1 MTTHLWVGLLTGL
14 MALQGAEVP
23 VNAGAPGV
31 AGPLQGVGPPEDAG
45 PLQGV
50 GPVDE
55 PHTAETVTG
64 KMRRRLDGV
73 QSLAARYTVTT
84 YAAVLESRSETEGQ
98 LYLQRDRNRLRL
110 EEASQIIVS
119 DGETLWTYVPG
130 NRQVIVS
137 PAGEEGAESGPG
149 RTDRPGRPGRPDD
162 FIFNYSNR
170 YLYELEGRE
179 PVDDMPCSRLRLTAV
194 EPADGLPELRI
205 WVDEEDWLTRKV
217 MYTDDMGSET
227 TLRFMDY
234 RLNEKLAP
242 GLFEMTAPDGVEWVD
257 LR

>member
-1 MTTHLWVGLLTGL
+1 MAAHLWVGLLAGL
-14 MALQGAEVP
+14 MVM
-23 VNAGAPGV
+23 
-31 AGPLQGVGPPEDAG
+31 QGVEATGGVRTPADVGSPEY
-45 PLQGV
+45 V
-50 GPVDE
+50 GLPE
-55 PHTAETVTG
+55 QLHTAETVTG
-64 KMRRRLDGV
+64 KMRQRLDAV

-84 YAAVLESRSETEGQ
+84 FAAVLESRSETEGK

-110 EEASQIIVS
+110 EEAGQTIVS

-137 PAGEEGAESGPG
+137 PAGEEGSESGPG
-149 RTDRPGRPGRPDD
+149 RTGRPGRPDD

-170 YLYELEGRE
+170 YLYALEGRE
-179 PVDDMPCSRLRLTAV
+179 PVDGMPCSRLRLTAV
-194 EPADGLPELRI
+194 EPADGLPDLRI
-205 WVDEEDWLTRKV
+205 WVDEENWLTRKV
-217 MYTDDMGSET
+217 TYRDDMGSET

-242 GLFEMTAPDGVEWVD
+242 GLFEMTAPEGVEWVD

>member
-1 MTTHLWVGLLTGL
+1 MAAHLWVCLLTGL
-14 MALQGAEVP
+14 MTLQDVGATGNVGTP
-23 VNAGAPGV
+23 WNAGAPGDV
-31 AGPLQGVGPPEDAG
+31 GPLQGFVVPG
-45 PLQGV
+45 
-50 GPVDE
+50 E

-64 KMRRRLDGV
+64 KMRERLDGV
-73 QSLAARYTVTT
+73 RSLAARYTVTT
-84 YAAVLESRSETEGQ
+84 YAAVLESRSETEGM

-110 EEASQIIVS
+110 EEPGQIIVS

-137 PAGEEGAESGPG
+137 PAGEERAESGPERSG
-149 RTDRPGRPGRPDD
+149 RTGRPGRPGRPDD

-170 YLYELEGRE
+170 YLYALEGRE
-179 PVDDMPCSRLRLTAV
+179 PVDGLPCSQLRLTAV
-194 EPADGLPELRI
+194 EPAEDLPQLHI

-227 TLRFMDY
+227 TLHFMDY
-234 RLNEKLAP
+234 RLNDKLDP
-242 GLFEMTAPDGVEWVD
+242 GLFEMTAPEDAEWVD

>member
-1 MTTHLWVGLLTGL
+1 MAAHLWVGLLTGL
-14 MALQGAEVP
+14 LVMQGVGVP
-23 VNAGAPGV
+23 GGVEAPG
-31 AGPLQGVGPPEDAG
+31 GIRTPEDVGPPEQ
-45 PLQGV
+45 L
-50 GPVDE
+50 
-55 PHTAETVTG
+55 HTAETVTG
-64 KMRRRLDGV
+64 KMRQRLDAV

-84 YAAVLESRSETEGQ
+84 FAAVLESRSETEGK
-98 LYLQRDRNRLRL
+98 LYLQRDRNHLRL
-110 EEASQIIVS
+110 EEAGQTIVS

-149 RTDRPGRPGRPDD
+149 RTSRPDD

-170 YLYELEGRE
+170 YLYALEGRE
-179 PVDDMPCSRLRLTAV
+179 PVDGMPCSRLRLTAV
-194 EPADGLPELRI
+194 EPADGLPDLRI
-205 WVDEEDWLTRKV
+205 WVDEQYWLTRKV
-217 MYTDDMGSET
+217 TYTDDMGSET

-242 GLFEMTAPDGVEWVD
+242 GLFEMTAPEGVEWVD

>member
-14 MALQGAEVP
+14 MALQGARTPGNV
-23 VNAGAPGV
+23 GAPGGV
-31 AGPLQGVGPPEDAG
+31 GPLQGVEAPGA
-45 PLQGV
+45 L
-50 GPVDE
+50 
-55 PHTAETVTG
+55 HTAETVTG
-64 KMRRRLDGV
+64 KMRQRLDAV
-73 QSLAARYTVTT
+73 QSLAARYTVST
-84 YAAVLESRSETEGQ
+84 YAAVLESRSETEGN

-110 EEASQIIVS
+110 EEAGQTIVS

-137 PAGEEGAESGPG
+137 PAGEEESGSGPG
-149 RTDRPGRPGRPDD
+149 RTGRPGRPGRPDD

-170 YLYELEGRE
+170 YLYALEGRE
-179 PVDDMPCSRLRLTAV
+179 PVDGMPCSRLKLTAV
-194 EPADGLPELRI
+194 EPADGLPDLRI
-205 WVDEEDWLTRKV
+205 WVDEENWLTRKV
-217 MYTDDMGSET
+217 TYTDDMGSET

-242 GLFEMTAPDGVEWVD
+242 GLFEMTAPEGVEWVD

>member
-1 MTTHLWVGLLTGL
+1 MTTHLRVGLLTGL
-14 MALQGAEVP
+14 MALQGVGAPGNVGTP
-23 VNAGAPGV
+23 GNAGAAVGFV
-31 AGPLQGVGPPEDAG
+31 APVDVGPAQRFVSPEKI
-45 PLQGV
+45 
-50 GPVDE
+50 
-55 PHTAETVTG
+55 HTADTVTG
-64 KMRRRLDGV
+64 KMRERLDGV
-73 QSLAARYTVTT
+73 RSLAARYTVTT
-84 YAAVLESRSETEGQ
+84 YAAVLESRSETEGM

-110 EEASQIIVS
+110 EEAGQTIVS

-149 RTDRPGRPGRPDD
+149 RKGRPGRPDD

-170 YLYELEGRE
+170 YLYALEGRE
-179 PVDDMPCSRLRLTAV
+179 PVDGMPCSRLKLTAV

-205 WVDEEDWLTRKV
+205 WVDEEDWLTRKAT
-217 MYTDDMGSET
+217 YTDDMGSET

-242 GLFEMTAPDGVEWVD
+242 GLFEMTAPEGVEWVD

>member
-1 MTTHLWVGLLTGL
+1 MTTHLWVGLLTCL
-14 MALQGAEVP
+14 MALQGVEP
-23 VNAGAPGV
+23 PGE
-31 AGPLQGVGPPEDAG
+31 A
-45 PLQGV
+45 
-50 GPVDE
+50 
-55 PHTAETVTG
+55 HSAETVTG
-64 KMRRRLDGV
+64 KMRQRLDDV
-73 QSLAARYTVTT
+73 RSLAARYTVTT
-84 YAAVLESRSETEGQ
+84 YAAVLESRSETEGN

-110 EEASQIIVS
+110 EEAGQIIVS

-137 PAGEEGAESGPG
+137 PAGEEGLESGPG
-149 RTDRPGRPGRPDD
+149 RTGRPGRPGRPDD

-194 EPADGLPELRI
+194 EPADDLPDLRI

-217 MYTDDMGSET
+217 TYTDDMGSET
-227 TLRFMDY
+227 ILRFMDY

-242 GLFEMTAPDGVEWVD
+242 GLFEMTAPEGVEWVD

>member
-1 MTTHLWVGLLTGL
+1 MASHLWAGLLTGL
-14 MALQGAEVP
+14 MALQGV
-23 VNAGAPGV
+23 GATGGV
-31 AGPLQGVGPPEDAG
+31 GTPEEIGPLQDVGPRSEI
-45 PLQGV
+45 
-50 GPVDE
+50 
-55 PHTAETVTG
+55 HSAETVTE
-64 KMRRRLDGV
+64 KMRKRLDDV
-73 QSLAARYTVTT
+73 RSLAARYTVTT
-84 YAAVLESRSETEGQ
+84 YAAVLESRSETEGN

-110 EEASQIIVS
+110 EEAGQTIVS

-137 PAGEEGAESGPG
+137 PAGEEGTESGPG
-149 RTDRPGRPGRPDD
+149 RTGRPGRPDD

-170 YLYELEGRE
+170 YLYALEGRE

-194 EPADGLPELRI
+194 EPADGLPDLRI
-205 WVDEEDWLTRKV
+205 WVDEENWLTRKV
-217 MYTDDMGSET
+217 TYTDDMGSET

-242 GLFEMTAPDGVEWVD
+242 GLFEMTAPEGVEWVD

>member
-1 MTTHLWVGLLTGL
+1 MAAHLWVGLLTGL
-14 MALQGAEVP
+14 MALQGVEAS
-23 VNAGAPGV
+23 GGV
-31 AGPLQGVGPPEDAG
+31 GTPEDVGPLEQ
-45 PLQGV
+45 L
-50 GPVDE
+50 
-55 PHTAETVTG
+55 HTAETVTG
-64 KMRRRLDGV
+64 KMRQRLDAV

-84 YAAVLESRSETEGQ
+84 YAAVLESRSETEGN

-110 EEASQIIVS
+110 EEAGQTIVS

-137 PAGEEGAESGPG
+137 PAGVEGSESGHG
-149 RTDRPGRPGRPDD
+149 RTGRPDD

-170 YLYELEGRE
+170 YLYALEGRE
-179 PVDDMPCSRLRLTAV
+179 PVDGMPCSRLRLTAV
-194 EPADGLPELRI
+194 EQADGLPDLRI
-205 WVDEEDWLTRKV
+205 WVDEENWLTRKV
-217 MYTDDMGSET
+217 TYTDDMGSAT

-242 GLFEMTAPDGVEWVD
+242 GLFEMTAPEGVEWVD

>member
-1 MTTHLWVGLLTGL
+1 MAAHLWVGLLTGL
-14 MALQGAEVP
+14 LMMQGVE
-23 VNAGAPGV
+23 APGGV
-31 AGPLQGVGPPEDAG
+31 GTPEDVGPLEGFG
-45 PLQGV
+45 PLEQ
-50 GPVDE
+50 

-64 KMRRRLDGV
+64 KMRQRLDAV

-84 YAAVLESRSETEGQ
+84 YAAVLESRSETEGN

-110 EEASQIIVS
+110 EEAGQTIVS

-137 PAGEEGAESGPG
+137 PAGEEASESGPG
-149 RTDRPGRPGRPDD
+149 RTGRPGRPDD

-170 YLYELEGRE
+170 YLYALEGRE
-179 PVDDMPCSRLRLTAV
+179 PVDGMPCSRLRLTAV
-194 EPADGLPELRI
+194 EPADGLPDLRI
-205 WVDEEDWLTRKV
+205 WVDEENWLTRKV
-217 MYTDDMGSET
+217 TYRDDMGSET

-242 GLFEMTAPDGVEWVD
+242 GLFEMTAPEGVEWID